1 MECSIC
7 LKPYIIF
14 DYVKMFDCG
23 HYLHDLCF
31 MRSPDMS
38 KCPIC
43 RRVINSK
50 VSFCLSESS
59 FDIFSCDDIQFRQQL
74 MFIHKYRNL
83 MEVKKQ
89 INEHEI
95 EREQILK
102 QTEVIDRFFTVHL
115 PMMKYNVIKKV
126 INLDEK
132 LRTVL
137 YSAHFGDKFMDIPIV
152 FILKGPKDDELY
164 FTKHGITPI
173 IERVKTYFGITD
185 VEIESDYKNQ
195 LNSIIAYI

>member
-1 MECSIC
+1 
-7 LKPYIIF
+7 
-14 DYVKMFDCG
+14 
-23 HYLHDLCF
+23 
-31 MRSPDMS
+31 MS